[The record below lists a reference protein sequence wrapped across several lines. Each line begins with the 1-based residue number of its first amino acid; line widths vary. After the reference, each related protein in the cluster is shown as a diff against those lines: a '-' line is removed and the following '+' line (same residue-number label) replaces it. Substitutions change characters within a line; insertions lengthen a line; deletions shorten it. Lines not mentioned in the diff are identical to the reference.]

1 MGKHSGRHAFKDKL
15 ISLGYADLTDDVI
28 ENAFGKFKILADKKK
43 HIYDEDIIA
52 LVDDSL
58 VLDNKANTIVL
69 KSLKVFA
76 GTGEPQKA
84 DMTLDVNGQIKSATE
99 TGDGPVDAIFKC
111 IKNLYP
117 HDVNLQLYQ
126 VHAVTE
132 GTDAQ
137 ATVSVRIEE
146 NGKTTVGQAADTDTL
161 VASANAYIAALNKM
175 ILKREKTAPA
185 MEQEKE
191 KMRGIQMGLFD
202 KVKKI
207 WSQDMAID
215 LGTANTLV
223 VVKGQGVVLNEPS
236 VVAIVEQAGK
246 KQVLAVGDEA
256 KTMLGRTPGN
266 IEAIRPLRDGVIAD
280 FIVTE
285 EMIKH
290 FIKKVHKG
298 RSFANPRILICVPT
312 GSTPVERKAIQDS
325 ALAAGARRVQLIEEP
340 IAAAIGANLPIS
352 EATGSMVVD
361 IGGGTS
367 EIAVMSLGGLVYSKS
382 LRVAGDAMDGAMA
395 NYMRKEYNLMIGDST
410 AEKIKKEI
418 GTAIPTNDN
427 TYPVKGRDLRSGTPK
442 EVNITEEDTA
452 EALNDILR
460 EMVNGIKDALEAT
473 PPELSADLVD
483 MGLTLTGGGA
493 LLKNIDKRFSK
504 ETGLPV
510 HIAEDPLSCV
520 AVGTGK
526 ALDQEQTFS
535 TMMTEY

>member
-1 MGKHSGRHAFKDKL
+1 MSMFANLR
-15 ISLGYADLTDDVI
+15 
-28 ENAFGKFKILADKKK
+28 KF
-43 HIYDEDIIA
+43 
-52 LVDDSL
+52 
-58 VLDNKANTIVL
+58 
-69 KSLKVFA
+69 
-76 GTGEPQKA
+76 
-84 DMTLDVNGQIKSATE
+84 
-99 TGDGPVDAIFKC
+99 
-111 IKNLYP
+111 
-117 HDVNLQLYQ
+117 
-126 VHAVTE
+126 
-132 GTDAQ
+132 
-137 ATVSVRIEE
+137 
-146 NGKTTVGQAADTDTL
+146 
-161 VASANAYIAALNKM
+161 
-175 ILKREKTAPA
+175 
-185 MEQEKE
+185 
-191 KMRGIQMGLFD
+191 
-202 KVKKI
+202 

-223 VVKGQGVVLNEPS
+223 VLKSKGVVLNEPS
-236 VVAIVEQAGK
+236 VVAVVDNKGK
-246 KQVLAVGDEA
+246 KSVLAVGDEA

-266 IEAIRPLRDGVIAD
+266 IQAIRPLRDGVIAD

-290 FIKKVHKG
+290 FIKKVHKKTI
-298 RSFANPRILICVPT
+298 ANPRILICVPT

-352 EATGSMVVD
+352 EATGSMIVD

-382 LRVAGDAMDGAMA
+382 LRVAGDSMDTAIVD
-395 NYMRKEYNLMIGDST
+395 YMRKEYNLLIGDTT
-410 AEKIKKEI
+410 AEKIKKEM
-418 GTAIPTNDN
+418 GTAVPTGTN

-452 EALNDILR
+452 EALNDIMKQ
-460 EMVNGIKDALEAT
+460 MVGAIKDALENT

-510 HIAEDPLSCV
+510 HIADDPLSCV

-526 ALDQEQTFS
+526 ALDQEETFS
-535 TMMTEY
+535 TMLSEY